1 MQKVTIVNL
10 AEAKVQQQ
18 PITMVTA
25 YDATMARIADDA
37 GVDTI
42 LVGDSL
48 GMVIGG
54 RDNTLE
60 VTLQEVAYHCRAVRR
75 GAPRPF
81 LVADMPFMTYQA
93 SVDEAVRNA
102 GFLVR
107 EGRAEAVKLEGGEA
121 IVGQVAAITA
131 AGVPVVGHV
140 GLTPQSVHAM
150 GGFKVQ
156 GRNQNGADRVLL
168 DAQAIVEAGACMVVL
183 EGIPKELA
191 ARITEILPVPTIGI
205 GAGVACDG
213 QVLVCSDLLGMNP
226 DFRPKFV
233 RQFMDGYAQM
243 KGAFEQ
249 YIESVQD
256 RSFPNDKESFSSPA
270 AGERK
275 AVGDKVTRLY

>member
-1 MQKVTIVNL
+1 MRKVTIVNL
-10 AEAKVQQQ
+10 AEAKVQKQ

-25 YDATMARIADDA
+25 YDATMAKIADDA

-60 VTLQEVAYHCRAVRR
+60 VTLEEVAYHCRAVRR

-81 LVADMPFMTYQA
+81 LVADMPFMTYQT
-93 SVDEAVRNA
+93 STDEAVRNA
-102 GFLVR
+102 GYLVR
-107 EGRAEAVKLEGGEA
+107 KGRAEAVKLEGGES
-121 IVGQVAAITA
+121 IVEQVAAIVA
-131 AGVPVVGHV
+131 AGIPVVGHV

-156 GRNQNGADRVLL
+156 GRHQAAADRVLL
-168 DAQAIVEAGACMVVL
+168 DARAVVEAGACMVVL

-191 ARITEILPVPTIGI
+191 ARITHDLAVPTIGI
-205 GAGVACDG
+205 GAGVGCDG
-213 QVLVCSDLLGMNP
+213 QVLVCTDLLGMNP
-226 DFRPKFV
+226 EFRPKFV
-233 RQFMDGYAQM
+233 RQFMQGYDLM
-243 KGAFEQ
+243 RGAFES
-249 YIESVQD
+249 YVD
-256 RSFPNDKESFSSPA
+256 AVRGRSFPNDSESFSSPA

>member
-1 MQKVTIVNL
+1 MKKVTIVTL
-10 AEAKVQQQ
+10 AEAKVSQQA
-18 PITMVTA
+18 ISMVTA

-60 VTLQEVAYHCRAVRR
+60 VSLEEVAYHCRAVRR

-81 LVADMPFMTYQA
+81 LVADMPFMTYQ
-93 SVDEAVRNA
+93 VGVEDAVRNA
-102 GFLVR
+102 GMLVR
-107 EGRAEAVKLEGGEA
+107 EGRAEAVKLEGGLA
-121 IVGQVAAITA
+121 IVDQVAAITN
-131 AGVPVVGHV
+131 AGIPVVGHV

-156 GRNQNGADRVLL
+156 GRNELAADQVFV
-168 DAQAIVEAGACMVVL
+168 DAHAVVEAGACMVVL

-191 ARITEILPVPTIGI
+191 ERVTQSLPVPTIGI
-205 GAGVACDG
+205 GAGVGCDG
-213 QVLVCSDLLGMNP
+213 QVLVCTDLLGMNP

-233 RQFMDGYAQM
+233 RSFLDGYSLIR
-243 KGAFEQ
+243 GAFEA
-249 YIESVQD
+249 YVEAV
-256 RSFPNDKESFSSPA
+256 RGHEFPNDQESFSSPA
-270 AGERK
+270 SGQRK

>member
-1 MQKVTIVNL
+1 MRKVTIVNL
-10 AEAKVQQQ
+10 AEAKVQKQ

-25 YDATMARIADDA
+25 YDATMAKIADDA

-60 VTLQEVAYHCRAVRR
+60 VTLEEVAYHCRAVRR

-81 LVADMPFMTYQA
+81 LVADMPFMTYQT
-93 SVDEAVRNA
+93 STDEAVRNA
-102 GFLVR
+102 GYLVR
-107 EGRAEAVKLEGGEA
+107 KGRAEAVKLEGGES
-121 IVGQVAAITA
+121 IIEQVAAIVA
-131 AGVPVVGHV
+131 AGIPVVGHV

-156 GRNQNGADRVLL
+156 GRHQAAADRVLL
-168 DAQAIVEAGACMVVL
+168 DAQAVVEAGACMVVL

-191 ARITEILPVPTIGI
+191 ARITQSLTVPTIGI
-205 GAGVACDG
+205 GAGVGCDG
-213 QVLVCSDLLGMNP
+213 QVLVCTDLLGMNP

-233 RQFMDGYAQM
+233 RQFLDGYDLM
-243 KGAFEQ
+243 KRAFES
-249 YIESVQD
+249 YVGAVRD
-256 RSFPNDKESFSSPA
+256 RSFPSDSESFSSPA